1 MAIHP
6 DLPGGCDS
14 RLRGTALALML
25 LVLPSAIAEEPLDEE
40 FLMFLSDW
48 SDDTGEFIAPSD
60 VEDTWTEDVLPQPA
74 VETETDAQSEEG
86 EQDD

>member
-1 MAIHP
+1 
-6 DLPGGCDS
+6 
-14 RLRGTALALML
+14 ML

>member
-6 DLPGGCDS
+6 DLPGGRDS